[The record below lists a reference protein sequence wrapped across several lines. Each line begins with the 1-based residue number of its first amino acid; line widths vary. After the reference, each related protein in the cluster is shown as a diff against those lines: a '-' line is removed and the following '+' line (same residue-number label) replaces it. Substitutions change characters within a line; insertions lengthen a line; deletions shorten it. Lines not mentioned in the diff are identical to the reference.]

1 MSNSIRQILV
11 GTDFS
16 EPSINAVLHA
26 DALAQL
32 CQANLTALFAQVLH
46 DDLSAGVLDAQWDQF
61 RDRVGERF
69 AALKSEYQVD
79 FESRVERDVSA
90 RNALLRT
97 AESVS
102 ADLIIVGTH
111 GRTGMGRLALGSV
124 AEGVVRDAP
133 VSVLS
138 VHYTTP
144 HAPYRRILV
153 PVDLSDRSGATL
165 RYAASLAE
173 DFGAELAVVHVVE
186 PLTVP
191 PYFPL
196 DYCAPAP
203 DEVRGAVVEF
213 VRKQLP
219 DQDVPVHVLSSRV
232 AEGVCRLAEDQD
244 FDLIVT
250 GTRGLHGLMRLA
262 LGSVA
267 EKILRLS
274 GVPVWIYKPA
284 G

>member
-1 MSNSIRQILV
+1 MNHLIQQILV

-32 CQANLTALFAQVLH
+32 SKAKLTAVYAQVLH
-46 DDLSAGVLDAQWDQF
+46 DDLAAGVLDAQWDEF
-61 RDRVGERF
+61 RDRVSDRF
-69 AALKSEYQVD
+69 AALKTEYQVD
-79 FESRVERDVSA
+79 FDARVERDVSA

-97 AESVS
+97 AESVC
-102 ADLIIVGTH
+102 ANLVVVGTH
-111 GRTGMGRLALGSV
+111 GRTGMGRLVLGSV

-133 VSVLS
+133 MSVLS

-144 HAPYRRILV
+144 HAPYRRMLV
-153 PVDLSDRSGATL
+153 PVDLSARSAATL
-165 RYAASLAE
+165 RFAAGLAT
-173 DFGAELAVVHVVE
+173 DFGAELAIVHVVE

-196 DYCAPAP
+196 DYRAPDP
-203 DEVRGAVVEF
+203 DEVRQQVVDFAREH
-213 VRKQLP
+213 LP
-219 DQDVPVHVLSSRV
+219 DQDMPVHVLSGRV
-232 AEGVCRLAEDQD
+232 AEGVCRLAEDGG

-250 GTRGLHGLMRLA
+250 GTRGLHGVMRLA

-267 EKILRLS
+267 EQIVRLS
-274 GVPVWIYKPA
+274 GVPVWVYKPVD
-284 G
+284 